1 MGIKIPLGVESFA
14 RMRENDYYYID
25 KTDFI
30 KELLSTDFMANLVTR
45 PRRFGKSL
53 TMSMLDDFFDIS
65 KNSKKHFEGLTISK
79 ETEICEKWMNQY
91 PVVFIS
97 FKDIDGNSFDEAYGM
112 LKLLISNLCLKYEFL
127 EESDKVSSIDKKTLV
142 ELQCKKSAPE
152 DLKGSL
158 LLLTK
163 MLTAHYGKNTILLVD
178 EYDVPLA
185 KANANGYYREML
197 AVIKAMLS
205 TALKTNDYL
214 QFGVVTG
221 CLRISKESIFTGLNN
236 LVINS
241 ITADN
246 FDEYIGFTEE
256 EVQKLLADTGFT
268 NHAQE
273 IGEWYD
279 GYRFGQVD
287 VYCPWDVLNHVFAL
301 MKNPEIEPKSYWVG
315 TSHNDVIYHLFSYK
329 KMGMKDKFEAL
340 MRGESIQVTI
350 TEELTYDTLTADDKN
365 LWSLLFMTGYLTQ
378 DRQMPIKNNV
388 ATLRIPN
395 EEVKYVFQNAIID
408 WFEKTVSKIDRSNM
422 FKALWDKDAAA
433 AQKEISKL
441 LLKSISYHDF
451 KESFYHAFVAGMF
464 AGAGYPV
471 ESNYEYGD
479 GRPDVVVNDGDNDRV
494 MLFEVKHADKNET
507 LEHALQKAIDQITE
521 KRYLEGIDEFETVV
535 SYGIAFKGKKCM
547 MQLYITSPSD

>member
-1 MGIKIPLGVESFA
+1 MKVNIPLGIESFA
-14 RMRENDYYYID
+14 DMREDDYYYID
-25 KTDFI
+25 KTSFI
-30 KELLSTDFMANLVTR
+30 KELLNTKFKANLITR

-65 KNSKKHFEGLTISK
+65 KNSKAHFDGLAISE
-79 ETEICEKWMNQY
+79 ETELCKKWMNQY

-97 FKDIDGNSFDEAYGM
+97 FKDIDGNTFEEAYGM
-112 LKLLISNLCLKYEFL
+112 LKLIISNVCKKIVCL
-127 EESDKVSSIDKKTLV
+127 EESPKTDTADKKV
-142 ELQCKKSAPE
+142 FKELRYQESTPE

-158 LLLTK
+158 LLLTR
-163 MLTAHYGKNTILLVD
+163 MLSVHYGKKTILLVD

-185 KANANGYYREML
+185 KANDNGYYKEML

-241 ITADN
+241 ITTDN
-246 FDEYIGFTEE
+246 FDEFIGFTEE
-256 EVQKLLADTGFT
+256 EVQKLLSDTGFADHT
-268 NHAQE
+268 QE
-273 IGEWYD
+273 IREWYD

-315 TSHNDVIYHLFSYK
+315 TSHNQVIYNLFSFK
-329 KMGMKDKFEAL
+329 KFGMKDVFEAL
-340 MRGESIQVTI
+340 MRGESINVAI
-350 TEELTYDTLTADDKN
+350 TEELTYDTLTADEKN

-378 DRQMPIKNNV
+378 DKQMPIKNNV
-388 ATLRIPN
+388 AALRIPN

-408 WFEKTVSKIDRSNM
+408 WFEKTVSKIDRSKM
-422 FKALWDKDAAA
+422 FKALWDKDAVT

-464 AGAGYPV
+464 AGADYPV
-471 ESNYEYGD
+471 QSNYEYGD
-479 GRPDVVVNDGDNDRV
+479 GRPDIVVNDGDNDRV

-507 LEHALQKAIDQITE
+507 IEYALQEAIDQITK

-535 SYGIAFKGKKCM
+535 SYGIAFKGKKCI
-547 MQLYITSPSD
+547 MQLYPTDK

>member
-1 MGIKIPLGVESFA
+1 MGVKIPLGVESFA

-25 KTDFI
+25 KTNFI
-30 KELLSTDFMANLVTR
+30 KELLSKDFIANLITR

-65 KNSKKHFEGLTISK
+65 KESRAHFDGLAISK

-97 FKDIDGNSFDEAYGM
+97 FKDIDGNTFESAYGM
-112 LKLLISNLCLKYEFL
+112 MKAFVADMCKKYSFLMESNQLNAA
-127 EESDKVSSIDKKTLV
+127 DKKIFI
-142 ELQCKKSAPE
+142 ELQYQESTPE
-152 DLKGSL
+152 NVKRSL
-158 LLLTK
+158 LLLTR
-163 MLTAHYGKNTILLVD
+163 MLSAHYGKKTILLVD

-185 KANANGYYREML
+185 KANANGYYKEML
-197 AVIKAMLS
+197 EVIRAMLS
-205 TALKTNDYL
+205 TALKTNDDL
-214 QFGVVTG
+214 EFGIVTG

-241 ITADN
+241 ITTDR

-256 EVQKLLADTGFT
+256 EVQNLLKDTGFT
-268 NHAQE
+268 DHAQE
-273 IGEWYD
+273 IRDWYD

-287 VYCPWDVLNHVFAL
+287 VYCPWDVLNHVAAL
-301 MKNPEIEPKSYWVG
+301 MENSKTKPKSYWAG
-315 TSHNDVIYHLFSYK
+315 TSHNDVIYNLFSYK
-329 KMGMKDKFEAL
+329 KYGMKGKFEAL
-340 MRGESIQVTI
+340 MRGESIQEVI

-378 DRQMPIKNNV
+378 DKQMPIKDNV
-388 ATLRIPN
+388 VTLRIPN
-395 EEVKYVFQNAIID
+395 EELKYVFKNAIID
-408 WFEKTVSKIDRSNM
+408 WFERTVSKIDRSKM
-422 FKALWDKDAAA
+422 FEALWKQDADT
-433 AQKEISKL
+433 AQAEISKL

-464 AGAGYPV
+464 AGADYPV

-479 GRPDVVVNDGDNDRV
+479 GRPDIVVNDGDNDRV

-507 LEHALQKAIDQITE
+507 IEYALQEAIAQIEE

-535 SYGIAFKGKKCM
+535 CYGIAFKGKKCI
-547 MQLYITSPSD
+547 MQLYPTDK